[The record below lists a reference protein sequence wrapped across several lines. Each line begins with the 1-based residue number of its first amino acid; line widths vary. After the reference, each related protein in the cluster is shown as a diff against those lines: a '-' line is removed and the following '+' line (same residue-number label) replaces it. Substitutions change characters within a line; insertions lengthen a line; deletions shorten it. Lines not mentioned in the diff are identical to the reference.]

1 MYKYIAILAGML
13 VATQAV
19 DIDSYAETYGQLMEE
34 DNDGVESGY
43 GSY

>member
-19 DIDSYAETYGQLMEE
+19 DIDSYAYGELMEK
-34 DNDGVESGY
+34 DDDGVESGY